1 MRSRGRL
8 RKNRLIFAALSLALL
23 AVIACGKKGN
33 PRPLGL
39 PVPRIINDL
48 RGDVK
53 DGLLFVS
60 FSIPTKNRDGT
71 DVSGLEG
78 FRIMK
83 SCGACGGGFELWKNI
98 RLADRQGY
106 TIRDKRLYT
115 YDDDLRAGIVYRY
128 RVYPYSTKG
137 IQMDGSN
144 VFSLTWRKTPGRPTG
159 VTAAEEDSRILLSW
173 EREDELSYNV
183 YRWDNG
189 TYPLFPRN
197 PAPLA
202 APQFTDAPAQNGKT
216 YKYEVRAVKMEG
228 TTPLEGEG
236 ATILATPRDK
246 TPPAPPATP
255 KLEKQ
260 DGGVLLSWAPN
271 TESDLAGYNV
281 YRLAAG
287 KQELVNT
294 SLLPEPRFFD
304 KNPGVDFRYVSYYVT
319 AVDQNGN
326 ESGPSREQI
335 IILKE

>member
-1 MRSRGRL
+1 M

-23 AVIACGKKGN
+23 ATIACGKKGN

-39 PVPRIINDL
+39 PAPRIIEDL

-71 DVSGLEG
+71 NVSGLEG

-83 SCGACGGGFELWKNI
+83 TCGACGGGFELWKNI
-98 RLADRQGY
+98 RLAEKQGY
-106 TIRDKRLYT
+106 TIRDNRLYT

-128 RVYPYSTKG
+128 MVYPYNTKG

-144 VFSLTWRKTPGRPTG
+144 VFFLTWLTPPGMPTG
-159 VTAAEEDSRILLSW
+159 VTAAEEDSSIVLSW
-173 EREDELSYNV
+173 EKTDELSYNV

-189 TYPLFPRN
+189 VYPLFPRN

-202 APQFTDAPAQNGKT
+202 ASLFTDAPVQNGKT
-216 YKYEVRAVKMEG
+216 YTYEVRAVKMEG

-255 KLEKQ
+255 KLEKK
-260 DGGVLLSWAPN
+260 DGGVLLSWAPSPEN
-271 TESDLAGYNV
+271 DLAGYNV

-287 KQELVNT
+287 KPKKVNT
-294 SLLPEPRFFD
+294 SLLPEPRFLD
-304 KNPGVDFRYVSYYVT
+304 ENPGADLRYVSYYIT
-319 AVDQNGN
+319 AVDQSGN

-335 IILKE
+335 IIIKE

>member
-1 MRSRGRL
+1 L

-39 PVPRIINDL
+39 PVPRTINDL

-106 TIRDKRLYT
+106 TIRDNRLYT
-115 YDDDLRAGIVYRY
+115 YDDDLRAGVIYRY
-128 RVYPYSTKG
+128 RVYPYNSKG

-144 VFSLTWRKTPGRPTG
+144 VFSLTWLKPPGKPRG
-159 VTAAEEDSRILLSW
+159 VAAAEEDSKILLSW
-173 EREDELSYNV
+173 ERTDELSYNV

-197 PAPLA
+197 SGPLA
-202 APQFTDAPAQNGKT
+202 AALFTDGPVQNGKT
-216 YKYEVRAVKMEG
+216 YNYEVRAVKMEG

-255 KLEKQ
+255 KLSMG
-260 DGGVLLSWAPN
+260 DGGVFLSWAPSP
-271 TESDLAGYNV
+271 ESDLAGYNV

-287 KQELVNT
+287 KAGKINT
-294 SLLPEPRFFD
+294 SLLHEPRFFD
-304 KNPGVDFRYVSYYVT
+304 KNPGAGLRYVSYYVT
-319 AVDQNGN
+319 AVDRSSN

>member
-83 SCGACGGGFELWKNI
+83 SCGACGGGFEFWKNI

-144 VFSLTWRKTPGRPTG
+144 VFSLTWHNPPGKPTG
-159 VTAAEEDSRILLSW
+159 VTAAEEDSHILLSW
-173 EREDELSYNV
+173 ERTDELSYN
-183 YRWDNG
+183 
-189 TYPLFPRN
+189 F
-197 PAPLA
+197 
-202 APQFTDAPAQNGKT
+202 
-216 YKYEVRAVKMEG
+216 
-228 TTPLEGEG
+228 
-236 ATILATPRDK
+236 
-246 TPPAPPATP
+246 
-255 KLEKQ
+255 
-260 DGGVLLSWAPN
+260 
-271 TESDLAGYNV
+271 
-281 YRLAAG
+281 
-287 KQELVNT
+287 
-294 SLLPEPRFFD
+294 
-304 KNPGVDFRYVSYYVT
+304 
-319 AVDQNGN
+319 
-326 ESGPSREQI
+326 
-335 IILKE
+335 